1 MNVSFFWASTN
12 KKFVNFIQSQI
23 DINLQS
29 PPSVPPEKK
38 NYYRV
43 NFVISCE
50 FFADTRAEFLSP
62 SFIFH
67 IQSKKISFG
76 ECVCLNV

>member
-1 MNVSFFWASTN
+1 MSLFFRASAN

-29 PPSVPPEKK
+29 PPAGPPEK

-62 SFIFH
+62 RFIFH
-67 IQSKKISFG
+67 IQSEKVLVRSNV
-76 ECVCLNV
+76 CV